1 MVSLDTL
8 LSSYSGVLVID
19 AASSRIQVGWY
30 GEVSRPAWRSS
41 AEDSGEAIFHCLEG
55 LQVNVR
61 EIGAVVFCE
70 GPGSLLGV
78 RTVATLIRTWQL
90 LNRMP
95 IFSFRSLELVAL
107 AGGECDIG
115 MIADARRETWHL
127 VEVDAEGHCSAVR
140 RVSSENLPRRLR
152 MPDHFRT
159 WAPLPEGVVRVPY
172 DLACMLEAARAI
184 PLLRPVDEPDAF
196 AHEANHYVTWT
207 PQVHRAPP

>member
-1 MVSLDTL
+1 MVSLDSL
-8 LSSYSGVLVID
+8 LSSFSGVLVID

-30 GEVSRPAWRSS
+30 GEGSRPVWKSS
-41 AEDSGEAIFHCLEG
+41 VEDSGEAIFHCLEG
-55 LQVNVR
+55 LQINVR
-61 EIGAVVFCE
+61 GIGAVVFCE

-90 LNRMP
+90 LSQMQ

-107 AGGECDIG
+107 AGGEREIG
-115 MIADARRETWHL
+115 VIADARRETWHL
-127 VEVDAEGHCSAVR
+127 VEVDADGRCCAVR

-152 MPDHFRT
+152 MPEHFRT

-172 DLACMLEAARAI
+172 EIASMLEGTRAS
-184 PLLRPVDEPDAF
+184 PLLRPVFEPDAF
-196 AHEANHYVTWT
+196 AHEASRYVTWT